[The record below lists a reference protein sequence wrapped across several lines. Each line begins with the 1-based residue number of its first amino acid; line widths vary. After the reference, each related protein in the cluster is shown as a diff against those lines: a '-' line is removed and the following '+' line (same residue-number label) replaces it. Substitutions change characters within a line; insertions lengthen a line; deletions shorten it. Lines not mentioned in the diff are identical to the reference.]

1 MPLHAGKRPAT
12 RPRRA
17 EPRRGTPARRR
28 ARPYGLAGIV
38 VCAVALPF
46 AVASAG
52 LPGAGGRGPEA
63 VHLLPGDGDAK
74 VPEGARRAPAA
85 VTPVRSPLPV
95 GPATAVRCGPE
106 LSSPQGIEAQ
116 TCVLTQGTE
125 SWARTSYRN
134 ATGHPLEA
142 VLSLTGPD
150 GRSVR
155 MRCAVSAEDA
165 PDTCETP
172 RERTRG
178 EPLAYTAVAEF
189 AGQAGSGPLLLRTG
203 SGRAGRSDGG
213 YGSAEGDGSGGLRG
227 RNRGGTESNSTVET
241 RS

>member
-1 MPLHAGKRPAT
+1 M
-12 RPRRA
+12 
-17 EPRRGTPARRR
+17 
-28 ARPYGLAGIV
+28 

-52 LPGAGGRGPEA
+52 LPGAGERNPEA
-63 VHLLPGDGDAK
+63 AHLLPGGGDAK

-85 VTPVRSPLPV
+85 ATPVRSPLPV

-106 LSSPQGIEAQ
+106 LTSPEGIEAQ
-116 TCVLTQGTE
+116 TCVLIQGAE

-155 MRCAVSAEDA
+155 TRCAVSAEDA
-165 PDTCETP
+165 PGTCETP

-178 EPLAYTAVAEF
+178 EPPAYTAVAEF
-189 AGQAGSGPLLLRTG
+189 ARQAGSGPLLLRTG
-203 SGRAGRSDGG
+203 SERTGRSDGG
-213 YGSAEGDGSGGLRG
+213 DGNAEGDGSGGRGG
-227 RNRGGTESNSTVET
+227 RNRGGTESNSTAET
-241 RS
+241 GS